1 MAYQAQRAKR
11 FQEDFELVN
20 ESGEI
25 VETLH
30 VNLDA
35 DDMVVK
41 LNRKYVDL
49 TKAMAETNELKRQA
63 KNNEEMEQAFEK
75 LGFAIN
81 AMLEAVFGI
90 EDAQKI
96 IKFYDGRYIEMTKEV
111 LPFITQIVIPQC
123 IQIKNENRKSI
134 LDSYNRKQRRA
145 MLKKVK

>member
-49 TKAMAETNELKRQA
+49 TKALAETNELKRQA